1 MQNLVLE
8 ILKKEKPYLEQ
19 QFGVTEIGLFGSF
32 ARGDNMPDSDIDIIV
47 KVQKISFVNIMG
59 ILNYLETVF
68 NRKVDLVI
76 HGQNISKRFL
86 NFIQKELMYA

>member
-76 HGQNISKRFL
+76 HGQNISKRFF

>member
-32 ARGDNMPDSDIDIIV
+32 ARGDNMPNSDIDIIV

-59 ILNYLETVF
+59 ILNYLETIF
-68 NRKVDLVI
+68 NKKVDLVI
-76 HGQNISKRFL
+76 HGKNISKRFL

>member
-47 KVQKISFVNIMG
+47 KVQKISFVSVMG
-59 ILNYLETVF
+59 ILNYLAVF
-68 NRKVDLVI
+68 NRRLFGNSWSKYFQTVFEFY
-76 HGQNISKRFL
+76 SKR
-86 NFIQKELMYA
+86 IDVCMT

>member
-8 ILKKEKPYLEQ
+8 ILKKEKAYLEQ

-32 ARGDNMPDSDIDIIV
+32 ARGDNMPNSDIDIIV

-86 NFIQKELMYA
+86 NIIQKELMYA

>member
-32 ARGDNMPDSDIDIIV
+32 ARGDNMLDSDIDIIV

-76 HGQNISKRFL
+76 HGQNISKRFF